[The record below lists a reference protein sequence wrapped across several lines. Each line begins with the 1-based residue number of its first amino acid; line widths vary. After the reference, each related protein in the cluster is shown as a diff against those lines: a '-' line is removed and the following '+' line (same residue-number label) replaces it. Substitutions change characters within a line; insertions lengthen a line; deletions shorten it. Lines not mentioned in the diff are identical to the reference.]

1 MNNFLNQLNL
11 TPQERRIVVI
21 IFLVV
26 IVVLNL
32 LFVWPHFGEWGS
44 INKQLESM
52 RGTIANDNRMI
63 ALDTNPTNGFQME
76 VKKLS
81 RLEGNSVMENPVD
94 PSIQLGNT
102 IRAQELKT
110 GVNVSSFG
118 TGRVKTNEFFEEIST
133 AIEVQTQEPQ
143 LVSFLYNMGMD
154 PAMIR
159 VASLDL
165 QPDDRST
172 RYKLKGSITLTANYT
187 KRPPA
192 GVSPSTAKPIAA
204 GKPAPGPVRKPVV
217 PPAPAPAAVAAPVP
231 TAKQPPPG
239 PPAPGLNKKL
249 RERGQPNMPAR
260 PRRGAGQ
267 QGQPGQQNSP
277 PE

>member
-11 TPQERRIVVI
+11 TPQERRIVVV

-52 RGTIANDNRMI
+52 RGTIANDYRLI
-63 ALDTNPTNGFQME
+63 ALDTNPTNGFQVQ

-81 RLEGNSVMENPVD
+81 RLEGSSVMENPVD

-102 IRAQELKT
+102 IRAQEIKT

-118 TGRVKTNEFFEEIST
+118 TGRVHTNEFFEEIST

-165 QPDDRST
+165 QPDDRNT

-187 KRPPA
+187 KRPPTA
-192 GVSPSTAKPIAA
+192 VSAALPGKPVAA
-204 GKPAPGPVRKPVV
+204 NKPAPAPVNKMVA
-217 PPAPAPAAVAAPVP
+217 PPAPAQNV
-231 TAKQPPPG
+231 KQSPPG
-239 PPAPGLNKKL
+239 PPPPGQIK
-249 RERGQPNMPAR
+249 R
-260 PRRGAGQ
+260 PREAGKPNLPNRPLPFPRHGQGQ
-267 QGQPGQQNSP
+267 QGQPGQK

>member
-11 TPQERRIVVI
+11 TPQERRIVVV

-63 ALDTNPTNGFQME
+63 GLDTNPTNGFQVQ

-81 RLEGNSVMENPVD
+81 RLEGSSVMENPVD

-102 IRAQELKT
+102 IRAQEIKT

-118 TGRVKTNEFFEEIST
+118 TGRVHTNEFFEEIST
-133 AIEVQTQEPQ
+133 AIEVQSQEPQ

-165 QPDDRST
+165 QPDERST

-187 KRPPA
+187 KRPPTA
-192 GVSPSTAKPIAA
+192 VSASTA
-204 GKPAPGPVRKPVV
+204 GKPVSVPRPAAAPVNKPVA
-217 PPAPAPAAVAAPVP
+217 PPAPARTVKQIPA
-231 TAKQPPPG
+231 G
-239 PPAPGLNKKL
+239 PPAPGATRKQHDGGK
-249 RERGQPNMPAR
+249 PNLPNR
-260 PRRGAGQ
+260 PIPFPRRAPGQ
-267 QGQPGQQNSP
+267 QGQK